1 VAGTD
6 DGTGLVIS
14 DPSDSFEQEAE
25 ATASRVMAASAATTP
40 HADIHRA
47 RRGGAPG
54 QADTGLLAV
63 QRDVLSHV
71 DVDKPDYWGALKG
84 EVKSDYGLWLGQ
96 FDRTFRGFVS
106 IMGQSAPAESSLLG
120 SLMETWVGFIPAAGE
135 ISVISGATA
144 KAFLKTMLL
153 LMANASSGKRV
164 STLGELEKAVIGDMN
179 ALTEKVRNTDSDL
192 PIYQEIDAATAAE
205 HKAAPDA
212 AAQHAARLKMRIDL
226 ANALAALP
234 SPAKIEQDLATKWVQ
249 RLDATR
255 APVTIFIEAT
265 IDMRKDPLQ
274 DMGFGQPFLA
284 GLSMQQSKN
293 TIEALTDG
301 FGAGHSLL
309 DLPIKVWLRFISI
322 KPVRYEE
329 SARIRDE
336 LGVYVKEQGSWTPTG
351 TIRSTDLF
359 TVATFWFQKGKKP
372 TLADL
377 NASDMASAHLED
389 LYVEP

>member
-1 VAGTD
+1 
-6 DGTGLVIS
+6 
-14 DPSDSFEQEAE
+14 
-25 ATASRVMAASAATTP
+25 
-40 HADIHRA
+40 
-47 RRGGAPG
+47 
-54 QADTGLLAV
+54 
-63 QRDVLSHV
+63 
-71 DVDKPDYWGALKG
+71 
-84 EVKSDYGLWLGQ
+84 
-96 FDRTFRGFVS
+96 
-106 IMGQSAPAESSLLG
+106 MGQSAPAESMLLG
-120 SLMETWVGFIPAAGE
+120 SLMEAWAGFIPG
-135 ISVISGATA
+135 SGAIT
-144 KAFLKTMLL
+144 KAFLKTSLL

-164 STLGELEKAVIGDMN
+164 STLGQLEKAIIGDMN

-192 PIYQEIDAATAAE
+192 PIYQEIDAAAGAE

-212 AAQHAARLKMRIDL
+212 AAQHAARLKMRTDL

-265 IDMRKDPLQ
+265 IDMRKDPWQ
-274 DMGFGQPFLA
+274 DLGFGQPFLA

-309 DLPIKVWLRFISI
+309 DLPIKVWLRFISV
-322 KPVRYEE
+322 KPVKYEE

-336 LGVYVKEQGSWTPTG
+336 LGVYVKEQGTWTPTG
-351 TIRSTDLF
+351 TIRSTDLI

-377 NASDMASAHLED
+377 RASDMASAHLED